1 MSCNVMPLK
10 KYAEISYRVKCVAVE
25 NERVFGDVY
34 VTQQTRNLLYCA
46 DGYQF
51 PSLYRKRKRN
61 LIHRPWKGPDFM
73 ELNRKKEVR
82 RASCVPD
89 KVEGK
94 CLKRSK
100 SVGDAWDVMEND
112 CKNTNNVE
120 DKSDIYRPKTYPSP
134 LPNPPEKKK
143 GAVSSL
149 VDQLLLEIYGMPDG
163 DRRRSD
169 SDSTASSLRI
179 RPQHQH
185 LQKARLLW
193 KSEHE
198 LRVLVLNLRD
208 HINHTGEIL
217 VRQLRRKDYLT
228 TKCEKLCA
236 IITAHLQAVSQKRVE
251 DTKMRF
257 SLTPQPGESGFIQW
271 LDAMKMVARLPG
283 GIPPEFRRKLWLTL
297 AERHLEQRGVDWKQA
312 EKICF
317 NEWSNPDD
325 EELGIQIVKDLHRTG
340 CSLFCGAAGRDNQ
353 AVLRRVLLGFARWNK
368 SVGYCQGL
376 NVLAALVLQVM
387 DRAESAAV
395 KVMIYLIEGVLPEGY
410 FADNL
415 RGLSV
420 DMAVFRDLLRARLP
434 KLSKHLEA
442 LQNDAKDKATGSS
455 YEPPLTNVFTMQWF
469 LTLFCHCLPQEAV
482 LRVWDL
488 IFLEGDEILLR
499 TALAIWEGLSDRI
512 MTVTSADEFY
522 SIMGVL
528 TREML
533 EFTDTNNLIKNIV
546 SMGPLHGVTG
556 LREKHRYNI
565 TPWARKLSDD
575 DDSDTEED
583 ERLAVAAAMFSMAQ
597 RLKKDR
603 IPQTI
608 GALQAMAPSSDRER
622 LALDISTL
630 KQQYAKLRERQRQA
644 HIILSAACARQTM
657 VPPPTSQA
665 MNHLLVGKSALVSGK
680 NRPLSLPSGA
690 ATTKTRP
697 TTLNQNR
704 RDRQGVTLHW
714 KDTKKPKQKP
724 SNSSATESSVAT
736 MQLVQA
742 ELASPKKSNSDSDTD
757 STSTELCDEPDRLSD
772 VDSEDLTSASEF
784 YVHGT
789 DEEKSSRVDGSPI
802 PEKALDRPVLE
813 EKTEPIN
820 AESSRDSKIT
830 EENLGD
836 ISIAKITDQIRRLS
850 AEDDNNSMVPQ
861 KFSTQSKESPD
872 EQSTELEKGKS
883 SPDLAVDCT
892 TPDSNLVKKSLA
904 LNEYDYLSFSG
915 STIGSK
921 DDEVLVHERYRPKQ
935 TTDEVSDVPL
945 DEVTTIKKDQI
956 EDKASTIIKQDSL
969 NVYSNYSPS
978 LEKYDKTDMSTLN
991 KKYDEIADTSILD
1004 KKFDKITDKST
1015 LDKKYDKIADTSSI
1029 LDIKFDK
1036 IKDKSTLDKKYD
1048 KIADTSILENIKY
1061 DKIADQSI
1069 LDKKYDEIADTST
1082 LDKKYDRIT
1091 DKSTLEKKYDQI
1103 VNKSTLDLGL
1113 ENEIKSDLYT
1123 ASFDFSNRVSLDL
1136 KSYETSKMGR
1146 LISDTSDIVNTERTL
1161 YGMTYVGH
1169 LPVSPVTVDQK
1180 LSRVTPT
1187 IRTTH
1192 DTTALT
1198 CETPK
1203 TLDTTSLEKTPYSDR
1218 IQMTQTKI
1226 YSDLAKSPK
1235 TPESNKSFSSGETMG
1250 PDSKPSSLSVSPR
1263 TPIRSDSRDF
1273 SVDKSARSSISSDSK
1288 TLVLRSV
1295 DSDSVNK
1302 SDAKKMYEMSNSTTP
1317 ISVDSLKNKSEA
1329 SPKLMVSSS
1338 SESCSPSKFKS
1349 SERSFSSDLQSP
1361 ISANS
1366 IKYTSN
1372 FNRRGQD
1379 DVSGSPMDLSS
1390 ATSPFYPISNPNQ
1403 KTPTSPYGVSRR
1415 RSSLDSS
1422 ETSPEQKSTSS
1433 RESSKFLGYQSKFD
1447 SSLKTSDV
1455 KDPDSVARKADTF
1468 VRPEFNTRKN
1478 ESSINLTDRRS
1489 EVGDAKYYQTTSTD
1503 YYRNDKDAF
1512 DDGGE
1517 DPVSEKDVVPSL
1529 PQEKL
1534 DKRYL
1539 NYRYRD
1545 RSKLLERSSSSLDSR
1560 RYADMKS
1567 SASTD
1572 EFTTS
1577 IAQKRSSDILEDIK
1591 HLEAKANDGSSD
1603 SGMLT
1608 KKSSYIWEDM
1618 KNLEARRQDTFSDS
1632 ARNFSKHR
1640 LEIPDINITG
1650 EGRKSYVVHPKI
1662 NIDENSDSILK
1673 TMACGK
1679 ADDTDDGR
1687 ESKLGV
1693 WTKVKPRK
1701 KSDNGRR
1708 NSDRALKIIQENSA
1722 ILQKILACQAKKR
1735 LPDLEEISKEIT
1747 ISPINEEI
1755 SKIFSPILEK
1765 MGLNEHEINEEL
1777 ARINF
1782 KDFDNMTATSV
1793 SEFDAK
1799 INEELSKLSL
1809 IDETE
1814 QMDHFDV
1821 DEVISHEYLDSREAQ
1836 IDRKINEELSKLL
1849 ANYDDHSP
1857 ASMVSLDKGSSSQN
1871 ISEIEGLDLSSISTN
1886 VFSYKSSNDSI
1897 DARSDLGSAPEPSI
1911 PVDKFPKYTENVL
1924 PYAVSKYQVDDSSP
1938 KSDID
1943 IYRELEKLDKI
1954 SSAQVLPDPTLELPQ
1969 KELSSIPYVPD
1980 TSPFKDVPPLRY
1992 TSKPIQ
1998 YDTSPLK
2005 TSYDLYKTFDF
2016 KSKLSP
2022 KHISTNPFVTATYEK
2037 PVMET
2042 AFEYINHKSEIPIN
2056 TYDLHLKSPMITKE
2070 SLEFRVRYDDEPV
2083 REVSGGDYMS
2093 LQPESRSIATPNKSP
2108 YFSNGNTEPLTPT
2121 KYMSKEERIM
2131 DTAGTSYLDYPSESS
2146 DLLRRKYDALSPK
2159 EYTHAKSTDY
2169 DRHLVTLPPIEPG
2182 AETGSYL
2189 PTRHRD
2195 YHPLSPNRQFP
2206 EHFSSAIN
2214 HHYAA
2219 KLSPGLSDESKRP
2232 VSHPEFPG
2240 KINVGKYSELSE
2252 RGSSGYKKSS
2262 LSLGNIGHSSKAADN
2277 NYNTVTSP
2285 KTQFSPF
2292 PVRNAPRKPKEL
2304 TLKLGLYLPK
2314 SSDIGQ
2320 LKRS

>member
-1 MSCNVMPLK
+1 MSCNVIPLK
-10 KYAEISYRVKCVAVE
+10 KYEEISYRVKCVAVE

-51 PSLYRKRKRN
+51 PSLYDRRRCN
-61 LIHRPWKGPDFM
+61 IIQRTWQGPDFM
-73 ELNRKKEVR
+73 ELNRKKPIR
-82 RASCVPD
+82 RASFVPVQAGRKKLRRWKSMGD
-89 KVEGK
+89 TGKVI
-94 CLKRSK
+94 
-100 SVGDAWDVMEND
+100 END
-112 CKNTNNVE
+112 CKSVDIVE
-120 DKSDIYRPKTYPSP
+120 KDIDVWKPKTYPAP
-134 LPNPPEKKK
+134 LPNPPEKKE

-149 VDQLLLEIYGMPDG
+149 VDQLLLDIYGLPDG
-163 DRRRSD
+163 DRRRSE
-169 SDSTASSLRI
+169 SDSTASSVRI
-179 RPQHQH
+179 HPQHQH

-193 KSEHE
+193 KNKHE
-198 LRVLVLNLRD
+198 LHVLVLNLRD
-208 HINHTGEIL
+208 HINYIGGVL
-217 VRQLRRKDYLT
+217 VRQLRRKDYLMN
-228 TKCEKLCA
+228 KREKLCA
-236 IITAHLQAVSQKRVE
+236 IITAHLQALSPKRIE

-283 GIPPEFRRKLWLTL
+283 GIPPEFRKKLWLTL
-297 AERHLEQRGVDWKQA
+297 AERHLEQRGVDWKHA

-499 TALAIWEGLSDRI
+499 TALTIWEGLSDRI

-546 SMGPLHGVTG
+546 GMGTLQGVTG

-603 IPQTI
+603 LPQTI

-622 LALDISTL
+622 LALDIGTL

-665 MNHLLVGKSALVSGK
+665 MNHLLVGKNALVSGK
-680 NRPLSLPSGA
+680 NRSLSLPSGNTA
-690 ATTKTRP
+690 PPPKTRP

-714 KDTKKPKQKP
+714 KDTKKLKQKTSP
-724 SNSSATESSVAT
+724 VT
-736 MQLVQA
+736 QA
-742 ELASPKKSNSDSDTD
+742 AAVTPQTVEADLTSPKRSSGDSDSD

-772 VDSEDLTSASEF
+772 VDSEDQTSTSES
-784 YVHGT
+784 YVIAK
-789 DEEKSSRVDGSPI
+789 DEDKSSRVDGSSTS
-802 PEKALDRPVLE
+802 EKPLDRSLPE
-813 EKTEPIN
+813 EKTEAIN
-820 AESSRDSKIT
+820 VEGSKDSKTT

-836 ISIAKITDQIRRLS
+836 MSIAKITDQIRRLS
-850 AEDDNNSMVPQ
+850 EEDDNNSMVPQ
-861 KFSTQSKESPD
+861 KFSVQTIESPKD
-872 EQSTELEKGKS
+872 SSAKEIEKEKS
-883 SPDLAVDCT
+883 VPDLSMDFT
-892 TPDSNLVKKSLA
+892 SDSNILKKSLV
-904 LNEYDYLSFSG
+904 LDEYDYLGLSNNTVS
-915 STIGSK
+915 SK
-921 DDEVLVHERYRPKQ
+921 IDEILVHEKPKAKEII
-935 TTDEVSDVPL
+935 TEVVDVPKN
-945 DEVTTIKKDQI
+945 EVAIVKKDEI
-956 EDKASTIIKQDSL
+956 EDKPYTAIEQNSSKVFSD
-969 NVYSNYSPS
+969 YSKP
-978 LEKYDKTDMSTLN
+978 
-991 KKYDEIADTSILD
+991 LD
-1004 KKFDKITDKST
+1004 IE
-1015 LDKKYDKIADTSSI
+1015 YDKIVDKPSLDFVKESS
-1029 LDIKFDK
+1029 
-1036 IKDKSTLDKKYD
+1036 
-1048 KIADTSILENIKY
+1048 E
-1061 DKIADQSI
+1061 
-1069 LDKKYDEIADTST
+1069 
-1082 LDKKYDRIT
+1082 
-1091 DKSTLEKKYDQI
+1091 
-1103 VNKSTLDLGL
+1103 V
-1113 ENEIKSDLYT
+1113 KSDL
-1123 ASFDFSNRVSLDL
+1123 FNLDFSSKISLDTKPFESL
-1136 KSYETSKMGR
+1136 
-1146 LISDTSDIVNTERTL
+1146 LSDTTSTVNNDRML
-1161 YGMTYVGH
+1161 YCKTYVGH
-1169 LPVSPVTVDQK
+1169 LPISPITVDQK
-1180 LSRVTPT
+1180 LSKITPAIHGT
-1187 IRTTH
+1187 NSI
-1192 DTTALT
+1192 AVI
-1198 CETPK
+1198 TPDK
-1203 TLDTTSLEKTPYSDR
+1203 TKSLEKTLERTCFTDR
-1218 IQMTQTKI
+1218 IQVTQAKD
-1226 YSDLAKSPK
+1226 YSDLVKSPK
-1235 TPESNKSFSSGETMG
+1235 TPESSKSYSSGETMG

-1263 TPIRSDSRDF
+1263 TPVKSDSRDF
-1273 SVDKSARSSISSDSK
+1273 SMDKSICSSVSSDSK
-1288 TLVLRSV
+1288 TLVLRSI
-1295 DSDSVNK
+1295 DSDGTRDSTK
-1302 SDAKKMYEMSNSTTP
+1302 TDTKKTYEMSSSTTP
-1317 ISVDSLKNKSEA
+1317 ISTDSLKNKSEA
-1329 SPKLMVSSS
+1329 SPKLVVSSS
-1338 SESCSPSKFKS
+1338 SESCSPSKLKS

-1372 FNRRGQD
+1372 FNRRCQD
-1379 DVSGSPMDLSS
+1379 DVSGSSMDLSS

-1403 KTPTSPYGVSRR
+1403 KTPPSPYSTSRR

-1433 RESSKFLGYQSKFD
+1433 KESNKYLSYQSKFD
-1447 SSLKTSDV
+1447 TSLKTSDM
-1455 KDPDSVARKADTF
+1455 KDIDNVSRKTDSF
-1468 VRPEFNTRKN
+1468 VRSEF
-1478 ESSINLTDRRS
+1478 SSKKENSSLNLTEKRRNGGEDVS
-1489 EVGDAKYYQTTSTD
+1489 YYSKVTTD
-1503 YYRNDKDAF
+1503 YYRKDKDVL
-1512 DDGGE
+1512 DDGGD
-1517 DPVSEKDVVPSL
+1517 DPLSEKDVVPCL

-1534 DKRYL
+1534 DKHYL

-1567 SASTD
+1567 SSSTD

-1577 IAQKRSSDILEDIK
+1577 IAKKRSSDILEDIK
-1591 HLEAKANDGSSD
+1591 HLEAKANDGTSD
-1603 SGMLT
+1603 SGMMT
-1608 KKSSYIWEDM
+1608 KKSSYIWEDL
-1618 KNLEARRQDTFSDS
+1618 KNLEARRQDTFSNS
-1632 ARNFSKHR
+1632 ARNFSKRR
-1640 LEIPDINITG
+1640 LEIPDINVTA
-1650 EGRKSYVVHPKI
+1650 EGRKSYVVYPKI

-1673 TMACGK
+1673 SVACSK
-1679 ADDTDDGR
+1679 DDNETDDGT

-1701 KSDNGRR
+1701 KCDNGRR

-1765 MGLNEHEINEEL
+1765 TGLNEHEINEEL

-1782 KDFDNMTATSV
+1782 KDFDSMTATSV

-1799 INEELSKLSL
+1799 INDELSKLSL

-1821 DEVISHEYLDSREAQ
+1821 DEVISHEYLDTREAL

-1849 ANYDDHSP
+1849 ANYEEHSP
-1857 ASMVSLDKGSSSQN
+1857 ASMVTLDKGPSSQN
-1871 ISEIEGLDLSSISTN
+1871 VSEIEGLDLSSISTN

-1897 DARSDLGSAPEPSI
+1897 DARSDLGSTQEPSI
-1911 PVDKFPKYTENVL
+1911 PVDNFPKYTENVL
-1924 PYAVSKYQVDDSSP
+1924 PYAVPKYQLDDSSP

-1969 KELSSIPYVPD
+1969 KELSSIPFVPN
-1980 TSPFKDVPPLRY
+1980 TSPFKDVSSLRY
-1992 TSKPIQ
+1992 TSKPVH

-2005 TSYDLYKTFDF
+2005 SSYDPYKTFDF
-2016 KSKLSP
+2016 NPKLSP
-2022 KHISTNPFVTATYEK
+2022 KHTSTNPFVAASYDK
-2037 PVMET
+2037 PIVDT
-2042 AFEYINHKSEIPIN
+2042 TFEYINHKPELSIN
-2056 TYDLHLKSPMITKE
+2056 TYDLHLKSPMLTKE
-2070 SLEFRVRYDDEPV
+2070 SLEFHVKYDDDPN
-2083 REVSGGDYMS
+2083 REVTSDYMS
-2093 LQPESRSIATPNKSP
+2093 LQSDARSMITSNKSP
-2108 YFSNGNTEPLTPT
+2108 YYSNGNTEPITSP
-2121 KYMSKEERIM
+2121 KYISKEEICL
-2131 DTAGTSYLDYPSESS
+2131 DTLVQQTGTYLDYPNEPSEF
-2146 DLLRRKYDALSPK
+2146 LRRKYDPLSPK
-2159 EYTHAKSTDY
+2159 EYIHGKSTDY
-2169 DRHLVTLPPIEPG
+2169 DRHLSTLPQID
-2182 AETGSYL
+2182 ATDTGSYL

-2195 YHPLSPNRQFP
+2195 YHPLSPNRPFTDQHFP
-2206 EHFSSAIN
+2206 SAIN
-2214 HHYAA
+2214 HYAT
-2219 KLSPGLSDESKRP
+2219 KLSPGILDETKRP

-2240 KINVGKYSELSE
+2240 KMHVGKYTELSD
-2252 RGSSGYKKSS
+2252 RGSSNYKKSS
-2262 LSLGNIGHSSKAADN
+2262 LSLGNIGHTSKGTEN
-2277 NYNTVTSP
+2277 NYNTVISP
-2285 KTQFSPF
+2285 KAQFSPF

-2304 TLKLGLYLPK
+2304 TLKLGLYSPS

>member
-1 MSCNVMPLK
+1 MICNVTPLK
-10 KYAEISYRVKCVAVE
+10 KYAEISYRVKCVSVE

-51 PSLYRKRKRN
+51 PSLYERRRCN
-61 LIHRPWKGPDFM
+61 IIQRSWKGPDFM
-73 ELNRKKEVR
+73 ELNRRRAVR
-82 RASCVPD
+82 RASCAPV
-89 KVEGK
+89 KVERK
-94 CLKRSK
+94 RLKRWK
-100 SVGDAWDVMEND
+100 SMGDTEKIIQDECETVVEVAEREIDVW
-112 CKNTNNVE
+112 K
-120 DKSDIYRPKTYPSP
+120 PKTYPAP
-134 LPNPPEKKK
+134 LPNPLEKKE
-143 GAVSSL
+143 GEFSSL
-149 VDQLLLEIYGMPDG
+149 VDRLLLDIYGLPDG
-163 DRRRSD
+163 DRRRSE

-193 KSEHE
+193 KSKHE
-198 LRVLVLNLRD
+198 LHILVLNLRD
-208 HINHTGEIL
+208 HINYVGGIL
-217 VRQLRRKDYLT
+217 VRQLRRKDYLVN
-228 TKCEKLCA
+228 KREKLCA
-236 IITAHLQAVSQKRVE
+236 IITAHIQALSLKRIE

-283 GIPPEFRRKLWLTL
+283 GIPPEFRKKLWLTL
-297 AERHLEQRGVDWKQA
+297 AERHLEQRSVDWKSA

-499 TALAIWEGLSDRI
+499 TALTIWEGLSDRI

-533 EFTDTNNLIKNIV
+533 EFTDTNSLIKNIV
-546 SMGPLHGVTG
+546 VMGALQGVTG

-603 IPQTI
+603 LPQTI

-622 LALDISTL
+622 LALDIGTL

-665 MNHLLVGKSALVSGK
+665 MNHLLVGKNALVSGK
-680 NRPLSLPSGA
+680 NRPLSLPSGNA
-690 ATTKTRP
+690 APPPKTRP

-714 KDTKKPKQKP
+714 KDTKKLKQKTSP
-724 SNSSATESSVAT
+724 GTQVTATTLQTTEVDLT
-736 MQLVQA
+736 
-742 ELASPKKSNSDSDTD
+742 SPKRNSGDSDSD

-772 VDSEDLTSASEF
+772 VDSEDQTSTSESG
-784 YVHGT
+784 VLAK
-789 DEEKSSRVDGSPI
+789 DEEKSTRVDISSTS
-802 PEKALDRPVLE
+802 EKPLDRSLPE
-813 EKTEPIN
+813 EKKTEAIN
-820 AESSRDSKIT
+820 LEDSKDSNT
-830 EENLGD
+830 CEQNLGD
-836 ISIAKITDQIRRLS
+836 MSIAKITDQIRRLS
-850 AEDDNNSMVPQ
+850 EEDDNNSMVPQ
-861 KFSTQSKESPD
+861 KFSVQTKESPNGS
-872 EQSTELEKGKS
+872 STKEIEKEKS
-883 SPDLAVDCT
+883 IPDLPMDF
-892 TPDSNLVKKSLA
+892 TPDSNIAKKSLA
-904 LNEYDYLSFSG
+904 LDAYDYLGFSN
-915 STIGSK
+915 SILSSK
-921 DDEVLVHERYRPKQ
+921 EEEVLVHERHKPKQ
-935 TTDEVSDVPL
+935 TIDEVVDVPRE
-945 DEVTTIKKDQI
+945 EVATAKKEEV
-956 EDKASTIIKQDSL
+956 EDKAPTTVEQDSSKIFSDYAKPL
-969 NVYSNYSPS
+969 DLEYDKVADKPS
-978 LEKYDKTDMSTLN
+978 LDPEK
-991 KKYDEIADTSILD
+991 
-1004 KKFDKITDKST
+1004 
-1015 LDKKYDKIADTSSI
+1015 
-1029 LDIKFDK
+1029 
-1036 IKDKSTLDKKYD
+1036 
-1048 KIADTSILENIKY
+1048 
-1061 DKIADQSI
+1061 
-1069 LDKKYDEIADTST
+1069 
-1082 LDKKYDRIT
+1082 
-1091 DKSTLEKKYDQI
+1091 
-1103 VNKSTLDLGL
+1103 
-1113 ENEIKSDLYT
+1113 ENEVKSDRFN
-1123 ASFDFSNRVSLDL
+1123 FDFSAKISLDV
-1136 KSYETSKMGR
+1136 KPYESSKVGS
-1146 LISDTSDIVNTERTL
+1146 LISDTSSTVNTDRTL
-1161 YGMTYVGH
+1161 YCKTYVGH
-1169 LPVSPVTVDQK
+1169 LPISPITVDQK
-1180 LSRVTPT
+1180 LSKITPT
-1187 IRTTH
+1187 IHGTNSITVLTPEKSTT
-1192 DTTALT
+1192 L
-1198 CETPK
+1198 E
-1203 TLDTTSLEKTPYSDR
+1203 TSLEKASFTDR
-1218 IQMTQTKI
+1218 IQVPQTKV
-1226 YSDLAKSPK
+1226 YSDLMKSPK

-1250 PDSKPSSLSVSPR
+1250 PDSKPSSVTVSPR
-1263 TPIRSDSRDF
+1263 TPVKSDSRDF
-1273 SVDKSARSSISSDSK
+1273 SMDKSMCSSVSSDSK
-1288 TLVLRSV
+1288 TLVLRSI
-1295 DSDSVNK
+1295 DSDGTRDSTK
-1302 SDAKKMYEMSNSTTP
+1302 TDTKKYEISSSTTP
-1317 ISVDSLKNKSEA
+1317 ISTDSLKNKSEA
-1329 SPKLMVSSS
+1329 SPKLVVSSS
-1338 SESCSPSKFKS
+1338 SDSCSPSKLKS

-1366 IKYTSN
+1366 IKFTSN

-1379 DVSGSPMDLSS
+1379 DVSGSSMDLSS

-1403 KTPTSPYGVSRR
+1403 KTPPSPYSTSRR

-1433 RESSKFLGYQSKFD
+1433 KESNKYLGYQSKFD
-1447 SSLKTSDV
+1447 ASLKTPDV
-1455 KDPDSVARKADTF
+1455 KDIDSVSRKTDSL
-1468 VRPEFNTRKN
+1468 VRSEF
-1478 ESSINLTDRRS
+1478 SSKKEDSSLNLTEKRRNG
-1489 EVGDAKYYQTTSTD
+1489 GDDVSYYSTASTD
-1503 YYRNDKDAF
+1503 YYKNDKDVL
-1512 DDGGE
+1512 DDGGD
-1517 DPVSEKDVVPSL
+1517 DPLSEKDVVPCL

-1534 DKRYL
+1534 DKHYL

-1560 RYADMKS
+1560 RFADLKS
-1567 SASTD
+1567 SSSTD
-1572 EFTTS
+1572 EFATS
-1577 IAQKRSSDILEDIK
+1577 IAKKRSSDILEDIK
-1591 HLEAKANDGSSD
+1591 HLEAKANDGTSD
-1603 SGMLT
+1603 SGMMT
-1608 KKSSYIWEDM
+1608 KKSSYIWEDL
-1618 KNLEARRQDTFSDS
+1618 KNLEARRQDTFSNS
-1632 ARNFSKHR
+1632 ARNFSKRR
-1640 LEIPDINITG
+1640 LEIPDINVTV
-1650 EGRKSYVVHPKI
+1650 EGRKSYVVYPKI

-1673 TMACGK
+1673 TVACSK
-1679 ADDTDDGR
+1679 DDNEIDDGR

-1701 KSDNGRR
+1701 KCDNGRR

-1765 MGLNEHEINEEL
+1765 MGLNEHQINEEL

-1799 INEELSKLSL
+1799 IDDELSKLSL

-1821 DEVISHEYLDSREAQ
+1821 DEMISHEYLDTREAL

-1849 ANYDDHSP
+1849 ANYEEHSP
-1857 ASMVSLDKGSSSQN
+1857 ASMVTLDKGPSSQN
-1871 ISEIEGLDLSSISTN
+1871 VSEIEGLDLSSISTN

-1897 DARSDLGSAPEPSI
+1897 DARSDLGSTQESSI
-1911 PVDKFPKYTENVL
+1911 PVDNFPKYTENVL
-1924 PYAVSKYQVDDSSP
+1924 PYAVPKYQLDDSSP

-1969 KELSSIPYVPD
+1969 KDLSSIPYVPN

-1992 TSKPIQ
+1992 TSKPAQ
-1998 YDTSPLK
+1998 YDTSPMK
-2005 TSYDLYKTFDF
+2005 SSYDPYKAFDF
-2016 KSKLSP
+2016 KPKLSP
-2022 KHISTNPFVTATYEK
+2022 KHASTNPFVTAPYDK
-2037 PVMET
+2037 PIVDT
-2042 AFEYINHKSEIPIN
+2042 TFEYINHKPDLSIN
-2056 TYDLHLKSPMITKE
+2056 TYDLHLKSPMMTKE
-2070 SLEFRVRYDDEPV
+2070 SLEFRVRYDDDPN
-2083 REVSGGDYMS
+2083 REVSSDYMS
-2093 LQPESRSIATPNKSP
+2093 LQSDARSMVTTNKSP
-2108 YFSNGNTEPLTPT
+2108 YYSNGNTEPMTSP
-2121 KYMSKEERIM
+2121 KYISKEDM
-2131 DTAGTSYLDYPSESS
+2131 CLDTLTQQTATFLDYSSEPSEF
-2146 DLLRRKYDALSPK
+2146 LRRKYNPLSPK
-2159 EYTHAKSTDY
+2159 EYSHGKSTDY
-2169 DRHLVTLPPIEPG
+2169 DRHLSTLPPIDT
-2182 AETGSYL
+2182 ADTGSYL

-2195 YHPLSPNRQFP
+2195 YHPLSPSRQFSDQ
-2206 EHFSSAIN
+2206 HFPSAIN
-2214 HHYAA
+2214 HYAS
-2219 KLSPGLSDESKRP
+2219 KLPPGMLDESKRP

-2240 KINVGKYSELSE
+2240 KLHVGKYTELSD
-2252 RGSSGYKKSS
+2252 RGSSNYKKSS
-2262 LSLGNIGHSSKAADN
+2262 LSLGNIGHSSKAGEN

-2304 TLKLGLYLPK
+2304 TLKLGLYSPK

>member
-1 MSCNVMPLK
+1 MSCNVVMPLK
-10 KYAEISYRVKCVAVE
+10 KYEEISYRVKCVAVE

-34 VTQQTRNLLYCA
+34 VTRQTRNLLYCA

-51 PSLYRKRKRN
+51 PSLYDKRKCN
-61 LIHRPWKGPDFM
+61 LFERTWQGPDFL
-73 ELNRKKEVR
+73 ELNRRKPTR
-82 RASCVPD
+82 RASATP
-89 KVEGK
+89 VEVTKK

-100 SVGDAWDVMEND
+100 SMNDARNSNVDVCNKDVKKETTI
-112 CKNTNNVE
+112 K
-120 DKSDIYRPKTYPSP
+120 KPKTYPPP
-134 LPNPPEKKK
+134 LPNPPEKKERT
-143 GAVSSL
+143 VSLL
-149 VDQLLLEIYGMPDG
+149 VDQLLLDIYGLPDG
-163 DRRRSD
+163 DRRRSE

-179 RPQHQH
+179 HPQHQH

-193 KSEHE
+193 KTNHE
-198 LRVLVLNLRD
+198 LQILVLKLRD
-208 HINHTGEIL
+208 HINHIGGIL
-217 VRQLRRKDYLT
+217 IRQLRRKDYLAI
-228 TKCEKLCA
+228 KREKQCG
-236 IITAHLQAVSQKRVE
+236 IITAHLQALSPKRVE

-271 LDAMKMVARLPG
+271 LDAMKMVARLQG
-283 GIPPEFRRKLWLTL
+283 GIPPEFRKKLWLTL

-499 TALAIWEGLSDRI
+499 TALTIWEGLSDRI
-512 MTVTSADEFY
+512 MAVTSADEFY

-597 RLKKDR
+597 RLKKVDR

-630 KQQYAKLRERQRQA
+630 KQQYAKLQERQRQA

-680 NRPLSLPSGA
+680 NRPLSLPSGTA
-690 ATTKTRP
+690 STKTRP

-714 KDTKKPKQKP
+714 KDTKKLKQKS
-724 SNSSATESSVAT
+724 SNSSDVAEGHT
-736 MQLVQA
+736 ASYQA
-742 ELASPKKSNSDSDTD
+742 SEELTSPKRNNADSDSD

-772 VDSEDLTSASEF
+772 VDSEDLTSASES
-784 YVHGT
+784 YVIAA
-789 DEEKSSRVDGSPI
+789 DEDKSSRADGSPVH
-802 PEKALDRPVLE
+802 EKVDRLPE
-813 EKTEPIN
+813 EKDGSN
-820 AESSRDSKIT
+820 DVESSKDLEAS
-830 EENLGD
+830 EESTM
-836 ISIAKITDQIRRLS
+836 SIAKITDQIRRLS

-861 KFSTQSKESPD
+861 KFSAQSKASPD
-872 EQSTELEKGKS
+872 DSSIAVLETEK
-883 SPDLAVDCT
+883 PI
-892 TPDSNLVKKSLA
+892 SNLSVEYNSDSVVRKSLV
-904 LNEYDYLSFSG
+904 LDEYDYLNVGS
-915 STIGSK
+915 STISTK
-921 DDEVLVHERYRPKQ
+921 DDEVLVHERHRPKE
-935 TTDEVSDVPL
+935 TTKELDLPRDEIV
-945 DEVTTIKKDQI
+945 TIKKDQ
-956 EDKASTIIKQDSL
+956 EDKSPTFPRQDTAAFSSYVTSL
-969 NVYSNYSPS
+969 DT
-978 LEKYDKTDMSTLN
+978 KYDKVVDKTTD
-991 KKYDEIADTSILD
+991 DPQ
-1004 KKFDKITDKST
+1004 TDN
-1015 LDKKYDKIADTSSI
+1015 
-1029 LDIKFDK
+1029 
-1036 IKDKSTLDKKYD
+1036 
-1048 KIADTSILENIKY
+1048 ENRFK
-1061 DKIADQSI
+1061 
-1069 LDKKYDEIADTST
+1069 T
-1082 LDKKYDRIT
+1082 
-1091 DKSTLEKKYDQI
+1091 
-1103 VNKSTLDLGL
+1103 
-1113 ENEIKSDLYT
+1113 
-1123 ASFDFSNRVSLDL
+1123 SFDFSTRVPLEI
-1136 KSYETSKMGR
+1136 KSYDGSKTGS
-1146 LISDTSDIVNTERTL
+1146 LISDSTKIERTL
-1161 YGMTYVGH
+1161 YCKTYVGH
-1169 LPVSPVTVDQK
+1169 LPISPVTVDQK
-1180 LSRVTPT
+1180 LSKLTPT
-1187 IRTTH
+1187 IHATGISGLTSEPSTNAVTTM
-1192 DTTALT
+1192 DKSFT
-1198 CETPK
+1198 
-1203 TLDTTSLEKTPYSDR
+1203 DR
-1218 IQMTQTKI
+1218 LQTQTKV
-1226 YSDLAKSPK
+1226 YSDLLKSPK
-1235 TPESNKSFSSGETMG
+1235 TPDSNKSFSSGETMG
-1250 PDSKPSSLSVSPR
+1250 PDSRPSSLTVSPR
-1263 TPIRSDSRDF
+1263 SPVRSDSRDF
-1273 SVDKSARSSISSDSK
+1273 SMDKSLCSSVSSDSK
-1288 TLVLRSV
+1288 TLVRSI
-1295 DSDSVNK
+1295 DSDVTK
-1302 SDAKKMYEMSNSTTP
+1302 TDTKKGYEVSGSTTP
-1317 ISVDSLKNKSEA
+1317 ISTDSLKNKSES
-1329 SPKLMVSSS
+1329 SPKLVVSSS
-1338 SESCSPSKFKS
+1338 SDSCSPGKIKS

-1372 FNRRGQD
+1372 FTRRGQD
-1379 DVSGSPMDLSS
+1379 DVSGSSMDLSS

-1403 KTPTSPYGVSRR
+1403 KTPTSPYSGSRR
-1415 RSSLDSS
+1415 RSSLDST

-1433 RESSKFLGYQSKFD
+1433 KESNKYLGYQSKYD
-1447 SSLKTSDV
+1447 SLKSSDV
-1455 KDPDSVARKADTF
+1455 KSSDIIDSVPRKSESF
-1468 VRPEFNTRKN
+1468 VRSEFNAKKDSTTNLVKDGADDVNFYQSGSSDYFRK
-1478 ESSINLTDRRS
+1478 
-1489 EVGDAKYYQTTSTD
+1489 
-1503 YYRNDKDAF
+1503 DKDF
-1512 DDGGE
+1512 LDDGGD
-1517 DPVSEKDVVPSL
+1517 DPLSEKDVVPSL
-1529 PQEKL
+1529 PKEKL
-1534 DKRYL
+1534 DKHYM

-1572 EFTTS
+1572 EFSTS
-1577 IAQKRSSDILEDIK
+1577 MVKKRSSDILEDIK
-1591 HLEAKANDGSSD
+1591 HLEAKANEGSSD

-1608 KKSSYIWEDM
+1608 KKSSYIWEDL
-1618 KNLEARRQDTFSDS
+1618 KSLEARRQDTFSNS
-1632 ARNFSKHR
+1632 ASNFSKRR
-1640 LEIPDINITG
+1640 LEIPDINVTG
-1650 EGRKSYVVHPKI
+1650 EGRKSYVIHPKI

-1673 TMACGK
+1673 TVACSKDNGD
-1679 ADDTDDGR
+1679 ADDGR

-1814 QMDHFDV
+1814 QIDHFDV
-1821 DEVISHEYLDSREAQ
+1821 DEVISHDYLDTREAL

-1849 ANYDDHSP
+1849 ANYEQHSP
-1857 ASMVSLDKGSSSQN
+1857 VSMVTLDKGPSSQN
-1871 ISEIEGLDLSSISTN
+1871 VSEIEGLELSSISTN

-1897 DARSDLGSAPEPSI
+1897 ETRSDMGSAQEPSI
-1911 PVDKFPKYTENVL
+1911 PVDKFPTYTENVL
-1924 PYAVSKYQVDDSSP
+1924 PYTAVSKYRVDDSSP

-1954 SSAQVLPDPTLELPQ
+1954 SSAQVLPDPILELPQ
-1969 KELSSIPYVPD
+1969 KEFSSIPYVPD
-1980 TSPFKDVPPLRY
+1980 TSPFKDVSPLRY
-1992 TSKPIQ
+1992 TAKPVQ

-2005 TSYDLYKTFDF
+2005 TSYDPYKSFDF
-2016 KSKLSP
+2016 KPKLSP
-2022 KHISTNPFVTATYEK
+2022 KHTPSNPFVATTFEK
-2037 PVMET
+2037 TVMDP
-2042 AFEYINHKSEIPIN
+2042 AYEYINHKPEISIN
-2056 TYDLHLKSPMITKE
+2056 TYDLHLKSPMMTKE
-2070 SLEFRVRYDDEPV
+2070 SLEFRVRYDEQPV
-2083 REVSGGDYMS
+2083 RDVSTDYMS
-2093 LQPESRSIATPNKSP
+2093 LQTDSRPIIGSNKSSP
-2108 YFSNGNTEPLTPT
+2108 YFSNGNGEPLTPT
-2121 KYMSKEERIM
+2121 KYITKEDRCLESG
-2131 DTAGTSYLDYPSESS
+2131 GTSFLDSSEI
-2146 DLLRRKYDALSPK
+2146 LRRKYDQLSPK
-2159 EYTHAKSTDY
+2159 EYSHGKSAEYDKHAST
-2169 DRHLVTLPPIEPG
+2169 LSPIE
-2182 AETGSYL
+2182 AETYMGSYL
-2189 PTRHRD
+2189 ANRHRE
-2195 YHPLSPNRQFP
+2195 LFP
-2206 EHFSSAIN
+2206 SAIN
-2214 HHYAA
+2214 HYAS
-2219 KLSPGLSDESKRP
+2219 KLSPGFDESKRP

-2240 KINVGKYSELSE
+2240 KINVGKYADMPD
-2252 RGSSGYKKSS
+2252 RTGSSNYKKSS
-2262 LSLGNIGHSSKAADN
+2262 LSLGNIGHSSKKVEDN
-2277 NYNTVTSP
+2277 YEYVISP
-2285 KTQFSPF
+2285 KSQFNPF
-2292 PVRNAPRKPKEL
+2292 PVRNTTRKPKEL
-2304 TLKLGLYLPK
+2304 TLKLGLYSPK
-2314 SSDIGQ
+2314 GTDLGQ

>member
-1 MSCNVMPLK
+1 MSGFFNSLK
-10 KYAEISYRVKCVAVE
+10 NFASGAAYA
-25 NERVFGDVY
+25 
-34 VTQQTRNLLYCA
+34 
-46 DGYQF
+46 
-51 PSLYRKRKRN
+51 
-61 LIHRPWKGPDFM
+61 
-73 ELNRKKEVR
+73 
-82 RASCVPD
+82 
-89 KVEGK
+89 
-94 CLKRSK
+94 
-100 SVGDAWDVMEND
+100 
-112 CKNTNNVE
+112 
-120 DKSDIYRPKTYPSP
+120 
-134 LPNPPEKKK
+134 
-143 GAVSSL
+143 
-149 VDQLLLEIYGMPDG
+149 
-163 DRRRSD
+163 
-169 SDSTASSLRI
+169 ASSAS
-179 RPQHQH
+179 
-185 LQKARLLW
+185 KY
-193 KSEHE
+193 EE
-198 LRVLVLNLRD
+198 L
-208 HINHTGEIL
+208 E
-217 VRQLRRKDYLT
+217 
-228 TKCEKLCA
+228 
-236 IITAHLQAVSQKRVE
+236 VE

-283 GIPPEFRRKLWLTL
+283 GIPPEFRKKLWLTL

-546 SMGPLHGVTG
+546 SMGSLHGVTG

-575 DDSDTEED
+575 EDSDTEED

-622 LALDISTL
+622 LALDITTL

-690 ATTKTRP
+690 ATTKIRP

-724 SNSSATESSVAT
+724 SNLSETVECSVVT
-736 MQLVQA
+736 MQSTEA
-742 ELASPKKSNSDSDTD
+742 ELASPKRSNGDSDSD

-772 VDSEDLTSASEF
+772 VDSEDLTSASESC
-784 YVHGT
+784 VVGT
-789 DEEKSSRVDGSPI
+789 DEEKSSRITGSPI
-802 PEKALDRPVLE
+802 REKPLDRSFLE
-813 EKTEPIN
+813 EKVEPIN
-820 AESSRDSKIT
+820 VEDSKDSKSS

-861 KFSTQSKESPD
+861 KFSVQSKESPE
-872 EQSTELEKGKS
+872 EQSTKELKKEKSISDLSIDYTSDSNFIKKS
-883 SPDLAVDCT
+883 SLD
-892 TPDSNLVKKSLA
+892 
-904 LNEYDYLSFSG
+904 LNEYDYLGFSG
-915 STIGSK
+915 SKISSK
-921 DDEVLVHERYRPKQ
+921 ENEVLVHERHRSKQ
-935 TTDEVSDVPL
+935 TTNEIVDIPRDEVA
-945 DEVTTIKKDQI
+945 TIKKDQT
-956 EDKASTIIKQDSL
+956 EDKITTTMKQDSL
-969 NVYSNYSPS
+969 NIYLDYSAS
-978 LEKYDKTDMSTLN
+978 
-991 KKYDEIADTSILD
+991 
-1004 KKFDKITDKST
+1004 
-1015 LDKKYDKIADTSSI
+1015 
-1029 LDIKFDK
+1029 
-1036 IKDKSTLDKKYD
+1036 
-1048 KIADTSILENIKY
+1048 
-1061 DKIADQSI
+1061 
-1069 LDKKYDEIADTST
+1069 

-1091 DKSTLEKKYDQI
+1091 DKS
-1103 VNKSTLDLGL
+1103 SLDVEI
-1113 ENEIKSDLYT
+1113 ENEIRSDRYKT
-1123 ASFDFSNRVSLDL
+1123 SFDFSNRISLDL
-1136 KSYETSKMGR
+1136 KPYETSKVGS
-1146 LISDTSDIVNTERTL
+1146 LTSDTADTVNTERTL
-1161 YGMTYVGH
+1161 YGKAYVGH
-1169 LPVSPVTVDQK
+1169 LPISPVTVDQK
-1180 LSRVTPT
+1180 LSRVTPS
-1187 IRTTH
+1187 IHTTH
-1192 DTTALT
+1192 NTTVLT
-1198 CETPK
+1198 PETSEILHR
-1203 TLDTTSLEKTPYSDR
+1203 TLENTSYNDR
-1218 IQMTQTKI
+1218 IQTTQTKI
-1226 YSDLAKSPK
+1226 YSDLVKSPK

-1250 PDSKPSSLSVSPR
+1250 PDSKPSSLTVSPR
-1263 TPIRSDSRDF
+1263 TPVRSESRDF
-1273 SVDKSARSSISSDSK
+1273 PMDKSLCSSVSSDSK
-1288 TLVLRSV
+1288 TLVLHSA
-1295 DSDSVNK
+1295 DSDSTRDSTK
-1302 SDAKKMYEMSNSTTP
+1302 TDAKKIYEISNSATP
-1317 ISVDSLKNKSEA
+1317 ISMDSLQKSEA
-1329 SPKLMVSSS
+1329 SPKLVVSSS
-1338 SESCSPSKFKS
+1338 SESCSPSKLKS

-1372 FNRRGQD
+1372 FSRRGQD

-1403 KTPTSPYGVSRR
+1403 KTPTSPYSASRR
-1415 RSSLDSS
+1415 KSSLDSN

-1433 RESSKFLGYQSKFD
+1433 RESNKFLGYQSKFD
-1447 SSLKTSDV
+1447 SSIKTSDM
-1455 KDPDSVARKADTF
+1455 KDVDGIARKGDTF
-1468 VRPEFNTRKN
+1468 VRPEFITRK
-1478 ESSINLTDRRS
+1478 EDSSINLTDRRINVS
-1489 EVGDAKYYQTTSTD
+1489 DVKYYQTTSTD
-1503 YYRNDKDAF
+1503 YYRKDKDIF
-1512 DDGGE
+1512 DDGGD
-1517 DPVSEKDVVPSL
+1517 DPSSEKDVVPSL

-1534 DKRYL
+1534 DKHYL

-1572 EFTTS
+1572 EFSTS

-1603 SGMLT
+1603 NGMLT

-1640 LEIPDINITG
+1640 LEIPDIDITG
-1650 EGRKSYVVHPKI
+1650 ESRKSYVVHPKI

-1679 ADDTDDGR
+1679 SNGTDDGR

-1821 DEVISHEYLDSREAQ
+1821 DEVISHEYLNTREAL

-1857 ASMVSLDKGSSSQN
+1857 ASMVSLDKGPSSQN

-1897 DARSDLGSAPEPSI
+1897 DTRSDLGSTQEPSI
-1911 PVDKFPKYTENVL
+1911 PVDKFPKYTA
-1924 PYAVSKYQVDDSSP
+1924 YAVPKYHVDDSSP

-1969 KELSSIPYVPD
+1969 KELSSIPYVPN
-1980 TSPFKDVPPLRY
+1980 TSPFKDVSPLRY
-1992 TSKPIQ
+1992 TSKPAQ

-2005 TSYDLYKTFDF
+2005 TSYDPYKTFDF
-2016 KSKLSP
+2016 KPKLSP
-2022 KHISTNPFVTATYEK
+2022 KHVSTNPFVSATYEK
-2037 PVMET
+2037 PVVDT
-2042 AFEYINHKSEIPIN
+2042 AFEYINHKPEISIN
-2056 TYDLHLKSPMITKE
+2056 TYDLHLKSPMMTKE
-2070 SLEFRVRYDDEPV
+2070 SLEFRVRYDDDPV
-2083 REVSGGDYMS
+2083 REVNTDYMS
-2093 LQPESRSIATPNKSP
+2093 LQPESRSITTPNKSP

-2121 KYMSKEERIM
+2121 KYISKEERIL
-2131 DTAGTSYLDYPSESS
+2131 DTGGTSFLDYPSESP

-2159 EYTHAKSTDY
+2159 EYTHTKSTTDY
-2169 DRHLVTLPPIEPG
+2169 DRHLGTLPPIEPG
-2182 AETGSYL
+2182 TETGSYL

-2195 YHPLSPNRQFP
+2195 YHSLSPNRQFP
-2206 EHFSSAIN
+2206 DHFPSTIN
-2214 HHYAA
+2214 HHYTS
-2219 KLSPGLSDESKRP
+2219 KLSSGLSDESKRP

-2240 KINVGKYSELSE
+2240 KMNVGKYAELPD
-2252 RGSSGYKKSS
+2252 RSSSSYKKSS
-2262 LSLGNIGHSSKAADN
+2262 LSLGNIGHSSKGADN
-2277 NYNTVTSP
+2277 NFNTVTSP

-2304 TLKLGLYLPK
+2304 TLKLGLYSPK
-2314 SSDIGQ
+2314 GSDIGQ

>member
-1 MSCNVMPLK
+1 MQS
-10 KYAEISYRVKCVAVE
+10 VE
-25 NERVFGDVY
+25 
-34 VTQQTRNLLYCA
+34 
-46 DGYQF
+46 
-51 PSLYRKRKRN
+51 
-61 LIHRPWKGPDFM
+61 
-73 ELNRKKEVR
+73 
-82 RASCVPD
+82 
-89 KVEGK
+89 
-94 CLKRSK
+94 
-100 SVGDAWDVMEND
+100 
-112 CKNTNNVE
+112 
-120 DKSDIYRPKTYPSP
+120 
-134 LPNPPEKKK
+134 
-143 GAVSSL
+143 
-149 VDQLLLEIYGMPDG
+149 
-163 DRRRSD
+163 
-169 SDSTASSLRI
+169 
-179 RPQHQH
+179 
-185 LQKARLLW
+185 
-193 KSEHE
+193 
-198 LRVLVLNLRD
+198 
-208 HINHTGEIL
+208 
-217 VRQLRRKDYLT
+217 
-228 TKCEKLCA
+228 
-236 IITAHLQAVSQKRVE
+236 
-251 DTKMRF
+251 
-257 SLTPQPGESGFIQW
+257 
-271 LDAMKMVARLPG
+271 
-283 GIPPEFRRKLWLTL
+283 
-297 AERHLEQRGVDWKQA
+297 
-312 EKICF
+312 
-317 NEWSNPDD
+317 
-325 EELGIQIVKDLHRTG
+325 
-340 CSLFCGAAGRDNQ
+340 
-353 AVLRRVLLGFARWNK
+353 
-368 SVGYCQGL
+368 
-376 NVLAALVLQVM
+376 
-387 DRAESAAV
+387 
-395 KVMIYLIEGVLPEGY
+395 
-410 FADNL
+410 
-415 RGLSV
+415 
-420 DMAVFRDLLRARLP
+420 
-434 KLSKHLEA
+434 
-442 LQNDAKDKATGSS
+442 
-455 YEPPLTNVFTMQWF
+455 
-469 LTLFCHCLPQEAV
+469 
-482 LRVWDL
+482 
-488 IFLEGDEILLR
+488 
-499 TALAIWEGLSDRI
+499 
-512 MTVTSADEFY
+512 
-522 SIMGVL
+522 
-528 TREML
+528 
-533 EFTDTNNLIKNIV
+533 
-546 SMGPLHGVTG
+546 
-556 LREKHRYNI
+556 
-565 TPWARKLSDD
+565 
-575 DDSDTEED
+575 
-583 ERLAVAAAMFSMAQ
+583 
-597 RLKKDR
+597 
-603 IPQTI
+603 
-608 GALQAMAPSSDRER
+608 
-622 LALDISTL
+622 
-630 KQQYAKLRERQRQA
+630 
-644 HIILSAACARQTM
+644 
-657 VPPPTSQA
+657 
-665 MNHLLVGKSALVSGK
+665 
-680 NRPLSLPSGA
+680 
-690 ATTKTRP
+690 
-697 TTLNQNR
+697 
-704 RDRQGVTLHW
+704 
-714 KDTKKPKQKP
+714 
-724 SNSSATESSVAT
+724 
-736 MQLVQA
+736 A

-772 VDSEDLTSASEF
+772 VDSEDLTSASES
-784 YVHGT
+784 YVPGT
-789 DEEKSSRVDGSPI
+789 DEEKSSRVDKSSPI
-802 PEKALDRPVLE
+802 PEKTLDRPVLE
-813 EKTEPIN
+813 EKTEPID
-820 AESSRDSKIT
+820 AESSKDSKIT

-861 KFSTQSKESPD
+861 KFSAQSKESPD
-872 EQSTELEKGKS
+872 EQSTELEKERS
-883 SPDLAVDCT
+883 TSDLSVDCT

-904 LNEYDYLSFSG
+904 LNEYDYPSFSS
-915 STIGSK
+915 STIGLK
-921 DDEVLVHERYRPKQ
+921 NDEVLVHERYRPKQ
-935 TTDEVSDVPL
+935 TTDEVADVPR
-945 DEVTTIKKDQI
+945 DEVTTIKDQI
-956 EDKASTIIKQDSL
+956 EDKACTTIKQDSL
-969 NVYSNYSPS
+969 IMYSNYSPS
-978 LEKYDKTDMSTLN
+978 LNKYDKTDMSTLSN
-991 KKYDEIADTSILD
+991 KKYDEIEDTSILD
-1004 KKFDKITDKST
+1004 KKFDEIMDKSTLDKKYDEIVDTSILDKKFDKIPDKSILDKKYDKIADTSVLDIKFDKITDKST
-1015 LDKKYDKIADTSSI
+1015 LDKKYDKIADTSI
-1029 LDIKFDK
+1029 LDIKYDK
-1036 IKDKSTLDKKYD
+1036 LADKSILDKKYD
-1048 KIADTSILENIKY
+1048 KIADTSTLDRKY
-1061 DKIADQSI
+1061 DK
-1069 LDKKYDEIADTST
+1069 
-1082 LDKKYDRIT
+1082 IT

-1136 KSYETSKMGR
+1136 KSYETSKVGS
-1146 LISDTSDIVNTERTL
+1146 LISDTSEVVNTERTPL
-1161 YGMTYVGH
+1161 YGVAYVGH
-1169 LPVSPVTVDQK
+1169 LPISPVTVDQK

-1187 IRTTH
+1187 VHATH
-1192 DTTALT
+1192 DATALT
-1198 CETPK
+1198 SETPK
-1203 TLDTTSLEKTPYSDR
+1203 TLDATSLEKTPYSDR
-1218 IQMTQTKI
+1218 IQATQTKI
-1226 YSDLAKSPK
+1226 YSEKSLAKSPK

-1273 SVDKSARSSISSDSK
+1273 VNKSARSSVSSDSK
-1288 TLVLRSV
+1288 TLVLRSI
-1295 DSDSVNK
+1295 DSDSTNK
-1302 SDAKKMYEMSNSTTP
+1302 SDARKMYEMSSSTTP
-1317 ISVDSLKNKSEA
+1317 ISMDSLKNKSEA
-1329 SPKLMVSSS
+1329 SPKLIVSSS
-1338 SESCSPSKFKS
+1338 SESCSPNKFKS

-1422 ETSPEQKSTSS
+1422 ETSPEQKSSSS
-1433 RESSKFLGYQSKFD
+1433 RESSKFLGYQSRYD

-1455 KDPDSVARKADTF
+1455 KDLDSVARKGDTF
-1468 VRPEFNTRKN
+1468 VRPGFNATRKD
-1478 ESSINLTDRRS
+1478 ESSVNLTERRN
-1489 EVGDAKYYQTTSTD
+1489 EIEDAKYYQTTSTD
-1503 YYRNDKDAF
+1503 YYRNDKDEAF

-1560 RYADMKS
+1560 RYADMRS

-1608 KKSSYIWEDM
+1608 KKSSYIWEDL
-1618 KNLEARRQDTFSDS
+1618 KSLEARRQDTFSDS

-1640 LEIPDINITG
+1640 LEIPDINISG
-1650 EGRKSYVVHPKI
+1650 EGRKSYVVHPRI

-1673 TMACGK
+1673 TMACGN
-1679 ADDTDDGR
+1679 ATDDTDDGR

-1857 ASMVSLDKGSSSQN
+1857 ASMVSLDKGPSSQN

-1897 DARSDLGSAPEPSI
+1897 DTRSDLGSAPEPSI

-1924 PYAVSKYQVDDSSP
+1924 PYHAVSKYQVDDSSP

-1954 SSAQVLPDPTLELPQ
+1954 SSAQVLPPDTTLELAQ
-1969 KELSSIPYVPD
+1969 KEGLSSIPYVPD
-1980 TSPFKDVPPLRY
+1980 TSPFKDVVPPLRY

-1998 YDTSPLK
+1998 YDASPLK

-2022 KHISTNPFVTATYEK
+2022 KRVSTNPFVTATYEK
-2037 PVMET
+2037 PSMET
-2042 AFEYINHKSEIPIN
+2042 TFEYINHKSEISIN
-2056 TYDLHLKSPMITKE
+2056 AYDLHLKSPMMTKE
-2070 SLEFRVRYDDEPV
+2070 SLEFRVRYDDESPA
-2083 REVSGGDYMS
+2083 REASGGDYVS
-2093 LQPESRSIATPNKSP
+2093 LQPESRSIATPINKSP

-2121 KYMSKEERIM
+2121 KYISKEERIM
-2131 DTAGTSYLDYPSESS
+2131 DTAGTSYLDYPDTRESS

-2159 EYTHAKSTDY
+2159 EYARAKSTDY
-2169 DRHLVTLPPIEPG
+2169 DRHLGTLPPIEPG

-2189 PTRHRD
+2189 PTRHPLD

-2206 EHFSSAIN
+2206 EHFSSSAIN

-2262 LSLGNIGHSSKAADN
+2262 LSLGNIGGHSSKAADN

-2304 TLKLGLYLPK
+2304 TLKLGLYSPK

>member
-1 MSCNVMPLK
+1 MSGFFNSLRNFASGAA
-10 KYAEISYRVKCVAVE
+10 YA
-25 NERVFGDVY
+25 
-34 VTQQTRNLLYCA
+34 
-46 DGYQF
+46 
-51 PSLYRKRKRN
+51 
-61 LIHRPWKGPDFM
+61 
-73 ELNRKKEVR
+73 
-82 RASCVPD
+82 
-89 KVEGK
+89 
-94 CLKRSK
+94 
-100 SVGDAWDVMEND
+100 
-112 CKNTNNVE
+112 
-120 DKSDIYRPKTYPSP
+120 
-134 LPNPPEKKK
+134 
-143 GAVSSL
+143 
-149 VDQLLLEIYGMPDG
+149 
-163 DRRRSD
+163 
-169 SDSTASSLRI
+169 ASSAS
-179 RPQHQH
+179 
-185 LQKARLLW
+185 KY
-193 KSEHE
+193 EE
-198 LRVLVLNLRD
+198 LE
-208 HINHTGEIL
+208 GE
-217 VRQLRRKDYLT
+217 QNK
-228 TKCEKLCA
+228 K
-236 IITAHLQAVSQKRVE
+236 
-251 DTKMRF
+251 
-257 SLTPQPGESGFIQW
+257 
-271 LDAMKMVARLPG
+271 
-283 GIPPEFRRKLWLTL
+283 IPTLWLTL

-442 LQNDAKDKATGSS
+442 LQNDAKDKAT
-455 YEPPLTNVFTMQWF
+455 
-469 LTLFCHCLPQEAV
+469 EAV

-546 SMGPLHGVTG
+546 VMGSLHGVTG

-690 ATTKTRP
+690 ATAKTRP

-724 SNSSATESSVAT
+724 SNSSATEGSVAT
-736 MQLVQA
+736 MQSVEA

-772 VDSEDLTSASEF
+772 VDSEDLTSASES
-784 YVHGT
+784 YVPGT

-802 PEKALDRPVLE
+802 PEKTLDRPILE
-813 EKTEPIN
+813 EKTEPID

-872 EQSTELEKGKS
+872 EQSTELKKERS
-883 SPDLAVDCT
+883 TSDLSVDCT

-904 LNEYDYLSFSG
+904 LNEYDYPSFSS
-915 STIGSK
+915 STIGLK
-921 DDEVLVHERYRPKQ
+921 NDEVLVHERYRPKQ
-935 TTDEVSDVPL
+935 TTDEVADVPR
-945 DEVTTIKKDQI
+945 DEVTTIKEQI
-956 EDKASTIIKQDSL
+956 EDKASTTIKQDSL
-969 NVYSNYSPS
+969 IMYSNYSPS
-978 LEKYDKTDMSTLN
+978 LN
-991 KKYDEIADTSILD
+991 
-1004 KKFDKITDKST
+1004 
-1015 LDKKYDKIADTSSI
+1015 KKYDKIAD
-1029 LDIKFDK
+1029 
-1036 IKDKSTLDKKYD
+1036 
-1048 KIADTSILENIKY
+1048 
-1061 DKIADQSI
+1061 
-1069 LDKKYDEIADTST
+1069 
-1082 LDKKYDRIT
+1082 
-1091 DKSTLEKKYDQI
+1091 KSTLENKYDQI
-1103 VNKSTLDLGL
+1103 VNKSTLDLGV
-1113 ENEIKSDLYT
+1113 ENEIKSDLYA

-1136 KSYETSKMGR
+1136 KSYETSKVGS
-1146 LISDTSDIVNTERTL
+1146 LVSDTSDVANTERTL
-1161 YGMTYVGH
+1161 YGMSYVGH
-1169 LPVSPVTVDQK
+1169 LPISPVTVDQK
-1180 LSRVTPT
+1180 LSRVIPT
-1187 IRTTH
+1187 VHATH
-1192 DTTALT
+1192 DAAALT
-1198 CETPK
+1198 SETPK
-1203 TLDTTSLEKTPYSDR
+1203 TLDATSLEKTPYSDR
-1218 IQMTQTKI
+1218 IQTTQTKI
-1226 YSDLAKSPK
+1226 YSEKSLAKSPK

-1273 SVDKSARSSISSDSK
+1273 SVNKSARSSVSSDSK
-1288 TLVLRSV
+1288 TLVLRSI
-1295 DSDSVNK
+1295 DSDSANK
-1302 SDAKKMYEMSNSTTP
+1302 SDAKKMYEMSSSTTP
-1317 ISVDSLKNKSEA
+1317 ISMDSLKNKSEA
-1329 SPKLMVSSS
+1329 SPKLIVSSS

-1422 ETSPEQKSTSS
+1422 ETSPEQKSSSS
-1433 RESSKFLGYQSKFD
+1433 RESSKFLGYQSRYD
-1447 SSLKTSDV
+1447 SSSLKTSDA
-1455 KDPDSVARKADTF
+1455 KDLDHSVARKGDTF
-1468 VRPEFNTRKN
+1468 VRPGFNTTRKD
-1478 ESSINLTDRRS
+1478 ESSVNLTERRN
-1489 EVGDAKYYQTTSTD
+1489 EIEDAKYYQTTSTD
-1503 YYRNDKDAF
+1503 YYRSDKDEAF

-1560 RYADMKS
+1560 RYADMRS

-1608 KKSSYIWEDM
+1608 KKSSYIWEDL
-1618 KNLEARRQDTFSDS
+1618 KSLEARRQDTFSDS

-1640 LEIPDINITG
+1640 LEIPDINISG
-1650 EGRKSYVVHPKI
+1650 EGRKSYVVHPRI

-1673 TMACGK
+1673 TMACGN
-1679 ADDTDDGR
+1679 ATDDTDDGR

-1857 ASMVSLDKGSSSQN
+1857 ASMASLDKGPSSQN

-1897 DARSDLGSAPEPSI
+1897 DARSDLGSAPESSSI

-1924 PYAVSKYQVDDSSP
+1924 PYHVVSKYQVDDSSP

-1954 SSAQVLPDPTLELPQ
+1954 SSAQVLPPDTTLELAQ
-1969 KELSSIPYVPD
+1969 KEGLSSIPYVPD
-1980 TSPFKDVPPLRY
+1980 TSPFKDVVPPLRY

-1998 YDTSPLK
+1998 YDASPLK

-2022 KHISTNPFVTATYEK
+2022 KRVSTNPFVTATYEK
-2037 PVMET
+2037 PSMET
-2042 AFEYINHKSEIPIN
+2042 TFEYINHKSEIN
-2056 TYDLHLKSPMITKE
+2056 AYDLHLKSPMMTKE
-2070 SLEFRVRYDDEPV
+2070 SLEFRVRYDDEPSA
-2083 REVSGGDYMS
+2083 REASGGDYAS
-2093 LQPESRSIATPNKSP
+2093 LQPENKSP
-2108 YFSNGNTEPLTPT
+2108 YFSNGNTEPPTPT
-2121 KYMSKEERIM
+2121 KYISKEDRIM
-2131 DTAGTSYLDYPSESS
+2131 DTAGTSYLDYPDARESS
-2146 DLLRRKYDALSPK
+2146 ELLRRKYDALSPK
-2159 EYTHAKSTDY
+2159 EYTRAKSTDY
-2169 DRHLVTLPPIEPG
+2169 DRHLGTLPPIEPG

-2189 PTRHRD
+2189 PTRHPLD

-2262 LSLGNIGHSSKAADN
+2262 LSLGNIGGRSSKPADN

-2304 TLKLGLYLPK
+2304 TLKLGLYSPK

-2320 LKRS
+2320 LKSVIFFTANDDEDEESPPSIFDRRAIRSSEPNTVGSEAVRKRGIERNDDEKREKRRDGGMREPGRRRGRVREWVAAEASYGYAE

>member
-1 MSCNVMPLK
+1 MDK
-10 KYAEISYRVKCVAVE
+10 K
-25 NERVFGDVY
+25 FD
-34 VTQQTRNLLYCA
+34 
-46 DGYQF
+46 
-51 PSLYRKRKRN
+51 
-61 LIHRPWKGPDFM
+61 
-73 ELNRKKEVR
+73 
-82 RASCVPD
+82 
-89 KVEGK
+89 
-94 CLKRSK
+94 
-100 SVGDAWDVMEND
+100 
-112 CKNTNNVE
+112 
-120 DKSDIYRPKTYPSP
+120 
-134 LPNPPEKKK
+134 
-143 GAVSSL
+143 
-149 VDQLLLEIYGMPDG
+149 
-163 DRRRSD
+163 
-169 SDSTASSLRI
+169 
-179 RPQHQH
+179 
-185 LQKARLLW
+185 
-193 KSEHE
+193 
-198 LRVLVLNLRD
+198 
-208 HINHTGEIL
+208 
-217 VRQLRRKDYLT
+217 
-228 TKCEKLCA
+228 
-236 IITAHLQAVSQKRVE
+236 
-251 DTKMRF
+251 
-257 SLTPQPGESGFIQW
+257 
-271 LDAMKMVARLPG
+271 
-283 GIPPEFRRKLWLTL
+283 
-297 AERHLEQRGVDWKQA
+297 
-312 EKICF
+312 
-317 NEWSNPDD
+317 
-325 EELGIQIVKDLHRTG
+325 
-340 CSLFCGAAGRDNQ
+340 
-353 AVLRRVLLGFARWNK
+353 
-368 SVGYCQGL
+368 
-376 NVLAALVLQVM
+376 
-387 DRAESAAV
+387 
-395 KVMIYLIEGVLPEGY
+395 
-410 FADNL
+410 
-415 RGLSV
+415 
-420 DMAVFRDLLRARLP
+420 
-434 KLSKHLEA
+434 
-442 LQNDAKDKATGSS
+442 
-455 YEPPLTNVFTMQWF
+455 
-469 LTLFCHCLPQEAV
+469 
-482 LRVWDL
+482 
-488 IFLEGDEILLR
+488 
-499 TALAIWEGLSDRI
+499 
-512 MTVTSADEFY
+512 
-522 SIMGVL
+522 
-528 TREML
+528 
-533 EFTDTNNLIKNIV
+533 
-546 SMGPLHGVTG
+546 
-556 LREKHRYNI
+556 
-565 TPWARKLSDD
+565 
-575 DDSDTEED
+575 
-583 ERLAVAAAMFSMAQ
+583 
-597 RLKKDR
+597 
-603 IPQTI
+603 
-608 GALQAMAPSSDRER
+608 
-622 LALDISTL
+622 
-630 KQQYAKLRERQRQA
+630 
-644 HIILSAACARQTM
+644 
-657 VPPPTSQA
+657 
-665 MNHLLVGKSALVSGK
+665 
-680 NRPLSLPSGA
+680 
-690 ATTKTRP
+690 
-697 TTLNQNR
+697 
-704 RDRQGVTLHW
+704 
-714 KDTKKPKQKP
+714 
-724 SNSSATESSVAT
+724 
-736 MQLVQA
+736 
-742 ELASPKKSNSDSDTD
+742 
-757 STSTELCDEPDRLSD
+757 
-772 VDSEDLTSASEF
+772 
-784 YVHGT
+784 
-789 DEEKSSRVDGSPI
+789 
-802 PEKALDRPVLE
+802 
-813 EKTEPIN
+813 
-820 AESSRDSKIT
+820 KIT
-830 EENLGD
+830 D
-836 ISIAKITDQIRRLS
+836 ISI
-850 AEDDNNSMVPQ
+850 
-861 KFSTQSKESPD
+861 
-872 EQSTELEKGKS
+872 
-883 SPDLAVDCT
+883 
-892 TPDSNLVKKSLA
+892 
-904 LNEYDYLSFSG
+904 
-915 STIGSK
+915 
-921 DDEVLVHERYRPKQ
+921 
-935 TTDEVSDVPL
+935 L
-945 DEVTTIKKDQI
+945 D
-956 EDKASTIIKQDSL
+956 
-969 NVYSNYSPS
+969 
-978 LEKYDKTDMSTLN
+978 

-1015 LDKKYDKIADTSSI
+1015 L
-1029 LDIKFDK
+1029 
-1036 IKDKSTLDKKYD
+1036 
-1048 KIADTSILENIKY
+1048 
-1061 DKIADQSI
+1061 
-1069 LDKKYDEIADTST
+1069 
-1082 LDKKYDRIT
+1082 
-1091 DKSTLEKKYDQI
+1091 EKKYDQM

-1136 KSYETSKMGR
+1136 KSYETSKVSS
-1146 LISDTSDIVNTERTL
+1146 LISDTSNIVNTERTL
-1161 YGMTYVGH
+1161 YSMTYVGH
-1169 LPVSPVTVDQK
+1169 LPISPVTVDQK

-1187 IRTTH
+1187 IHTTH
-1192 DTTALT
+1192 DITALT
-1198 CETPK
+1198 SEASK
-1203 TLDTTSLEKTPYSDR
+1203 TLDTTLEKTPYSDR
-1218 IQMTQTKI
+1218 IQTARTKI

-1273 SVDKSARSSISSDSK
+1273 SIDKSACSSVSSDSK
-1288 TLVLRSV
+1288 TLVLRSI

-1302 SDAKKMYEMSNSTTP
+1302 SDAKKMHEMSNSTTP
-1317 ISVDSLKNKSEA
+1317 ISIDSLKNKSEA
-1329 SPKLMVSSS
+1329 SPKLIVSSS

-1403 KTPTSPYGVSRR
+1403 KTPTSPYSVSRR
-1415 RSSLDSS
+1415 RSSLDSN

-1433 RESSKFLGYQSKFD
+1433 RESTKFLGYQSKFD

-1455 KDPDSVARKADTF
+1455 KDLDSMARKGDIF
-1468 VRPEFNTRKN
+1468 VRPEFNARKD
-1478 ESSINLTDRRS
+1478 ESSINLTDRRN
-1489 EVGDAKYYQTTSTD
+1489 EVDDVKYYQTTSTD

-1572 EFTTS
+1572 EFSAS
-1577 IAQKRSSDILEDIK
+1577 IAQKRSSDILENIK

-1679 ADDTDDGR
+1679 ANDTDDGR

-1821 DEVISHEYLDSREAQ
+1821 DEVIAHEYLDSREAQ

-1849 ANYDDHSP
+1849 ANYDDRSP
-1857 ASMVSLDKGSSSQN
+1857 ASMVSLDKGPSSQN

-1897 DARSDLGSAPEPSI
+1897 DARSDLGSTQEPSI

-1954 SSAQVLPDPTLELPQ
+1954 SSAQVLPEPTLELPQ

-1992 TSKPIQ
+1992 ASKPIQ

-2005 TSYDLYKTFDF
+2005 TSYDPYKTFDY

-2022 KHISTNPFVTATYEK
+2022 KHVSTNPFVTATYEK
-2037 PVMET
+2037 PVMDT
-2042 AFEYINHKSEIPIN
+2042 TFEYINHKPEIPIN
-2056 TYDLHLKSPMITKE
+2056 TYDLHLKSPMMTKE
-2070 SLEFRVRYDDEPV
+2070 SLEFRVRYDDEPA

-2093 LQPESRSIATPNKSP
+2093 EGRSIATPNKSP

-2121 KYMSKEERIM
+2121 KYISKEERIM

-2169 DRHLVTLPPIEPG
+2169 DRHLGTLPPIEPG
-2182 AETGSYL
+2182 VETGSYL

-2252 RGSSGYKKSS
+2252 RGSSSYKKSS

-2285 KTQFSPF
+2285 RTQFSPF

-2304 TLKLGLYLPK
+2304 TLKLGLYSPK
-2314 SSDIGQ
+2314 GSDIGQ